1 MDVLR
6 NGAAPCELCLKAAEL
21 CSQYSC
27 DYITN
32 DDGVEIQANIGT
44 GEKNQ
49 PRYDEFFELCGC
61 KWCLEN
67 V

>member
-1 MDVLR
+1 MPRNACFQSGWCAKKTKSLGALDCWWHFDVY
-6 NGAAPCELCLKAAEL
+6 N
-21 CSQYSC
+21 
-27 DYITN
+27 
-32 DDGVEIQANIGT
+32 DGVEIQANIGT